1 MAYNERH
8 TIAQCSLCA
17 KDIVEVSN
25 MRESAFKSYAGSK
38 INLIS

>member
-25 MRESAFKSYAGSK
+25 MRESAFKSYAGAK
-38 INLIS
+38 